1 MEEEYQV
8 LNRYGSGHRR
18 NDGNYVVEI
27 LYVAFYVVLYMI
39 CFLVPT
45 TVVLDY
51 GRLMFIVFVV
61 IDLEF
66 FVCFTCQVFT
76 LAKHRRSC
84 ILLRTQ
90 KTSLCSLLALWS
102 ESCFEV
108 C

>member
-45 TVVLDY
+45 TDVY
-51 GRLMFIVFVV
+51 
-61 IDLEF
+61 
-66 FVCFTCQVFT
+66 
-76 LAKHRRSC
+76 
-84 ILLRTQ
+84 
-90 KTSLCSLLALWS
+90 SLCGY
-102 ESCFEV
+102 
-108 C
+108 